1 MEKSLEESS
10 SFKRQI
16 RWAVIV
22 LAVVEF
28 IVIVFAVFHVTKK

>member
-10 SFKRQI
+10 RFKRQI
-16 RWAVIV
+16 KWAVIV

-28 IVIVFAVFHVTKK
+28 IVMVFAVFHITRK